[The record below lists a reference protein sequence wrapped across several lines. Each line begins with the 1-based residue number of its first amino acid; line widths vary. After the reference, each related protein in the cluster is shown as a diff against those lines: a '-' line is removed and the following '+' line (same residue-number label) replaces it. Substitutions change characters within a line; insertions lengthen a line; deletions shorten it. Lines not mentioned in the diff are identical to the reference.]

1 MTEGSIIVVEKPTY
15 SEIVYNRHAEDHDV
29 SLQTILDETGGY
41 LTVFSANVQLMSDT
55 VLDKLY
61 LNTSSSD
68 SLARLSLGTA
78 LADGT
83 NGSD

>member
-1 MTEGSIIVVEKPTY
+1 M
-15 SEIVYNRHAEDHDV
+15 YNRYAEDHEV

-55 VLDKLY
+55 VLDKLN

-68 SLARLSLGTA
+68 SMARLSLGTP
-78 LADGT
+78 LANGT
-83 NGSD
+83 NGSDQVMKEE